1 MKRKTTYSKA
11 PKEVAN
17 ALAASVRVEDFLPRP
32 ENLIPKE
39 ESVKVTL
46 SLGKESVDCFKRA
59 ARENH
64 VPYQTMIRR
73 VVDLYAHHY
82 MGGRTG

>member
-1 MKRKTTYSKA
+1 M
-11 PKEVAN
+11 
-17 ALAASVRVEDFLPRP
+17 
-32 ENLIPKE
+32 
-39 ESVKVTL
+39 TL